1 MYPPNGNDNM
11 YMESYYNPS
20 ERIHI
25 TENKLNNISND
36 FNSESTHHR
45 RNSQTN
51 KSRLK
56 HKQHPHQ
63 QQQQQHP
70 HPHHHHHQ
78 QELQHTETPPPTY
91 HSGSDTSSCTKIN
104 TPRYIITKNDNNEK
118 QLYIKVGET
127 NPSLSVNNT
136 EAYINWKGNSGRNSS
151 CNKSI
156 CDSNSING
164 SLCANTTVSAC
175 DGSNSNSTITNNDS
189 TDNNKSDAQ
198 PDERESDNEIIYAP
212 SSNRSLISYDN
223 GSHNQ
228 IGNV

>member
-1 MYPPNGNDNM
+1 
-11 YMESYYNPS
+11 MESYYNPN

-36 FNSESTHHR
+36 FDSESTNHR
-45 RNSQTN
+45 RNSQSN
-51 KSRLK
+51 KNRFK
-56 HKQHPHQ
+56 HKHQQQHLHHHPHHPHLNHQ
-63 QQQQQHP
+63 QQQHI
-70 HPHHHHHQ
+70 
-78 QELQHTETPPPTY
+78 ETPPPTY

-104 TPRYIITKNDNNEK
+104 TPRYIIAKNDNNEK

-127 NPSLSVNNT
+127 NPPLSVNNT
-136 EAYINWKGNSGRNSS
+136 EAYMNWKGNSGRNSS

-156 CDSNSING
+156 CDSNSITG

-189 TDNNKSDAQ
+189 TDNNAIYKSEAQ

-228 IGNV
+228 IENV

>member
-11 YMESYYNPS
+11 YMESYYNPN

-36 FNSESTHHR
+36 FDSESTNHR
-45 RNSQTN
+45 RNSQSN
-51 KSRLK
+51 KNRFK
-56 HKQHPHQ
+56 HKHQ
-63 QQQQQHP
+63 QQHLHH
-70 HPHHHHHQ
+70 HPHHHHQ
-78 QELQHTETPPPTY
+78 QHTETPPPTY

-104 TPRYIITKNDNNEK
+104 TPRYIIAKNDNNEK

-136 EAYINWKGNSGRNSS
+136 EAYMNWKGNSGRNSS

-189 TDNNKSDAQ
+189 TDNNAIYKSEAQ

-223 GSHNQ
+223 GSNQ
-228 IGNV
+228 IENV